1 MKRRRWLLAGCAH
14 CALWAGA
21 GAGRAVAQGSQ
32 QNYAAPSRFS
42 RPDIQSDEGGLW
54 ALMDREETRLRR
66 SPFRMRDEALQ
77 DYLQALVCKLGGE
90 HCADIRVYALRTPFF
105 NASMAPNGMMQVW
118 SGLLLRVDNE
128 AQLAAV
134 LAHEIAHFLQ
144 RHTLERLRDAKA
156 RSAFGTFLGM
166 FGLVGALAS
175 LATLAGAFGFT
186 RDQEREAD
194 QIGLGLMDKA
204 GFDPREAAKVWDN
217 LIAELS
223 ANPEADPGKSSP
235 MFATHPASAE
245 RSRSLAALAE
255 KAAAGSGSLG
265 EEAYEARLAP
275 WRFEL
280 LADELKRGRFDESL
294 VLLQRMLLR
303 RPQHAELLFY
313 RGEAYRLRGKGGD
326 VELALADLQAAA
338 TLGNEPAVTHR
349 SLGYL
354 HRGQA
359 RSDAARAC
367 FERYLEKTPNAAD
380 AALIRHHLTEGKPL
394 Q

>member
-1 MKRRRWLLAGCAH
+1 MNRRRWLLAGCAH

-21 GAGRAVAQGSQ
+21 GTRHALAQSPQ
-32 QNYAAPSRFS
+32 NTNSNYAAPSRFN

-66 SPFRMRDEALQ
+66 SPFRMRDDALR

-90 HCADIRVYALRTPFF
+90 HCADVRVYALRTPFF

-144 RHTLERLRDAKA
+144 RHTVERLRDAKA
-156 RSAFGTFLGM
+156 RSAFGTFVGL

-175 LATLAGAFGFT
+175 LATLAGSFGFS
-186 RDQEREAD
+186 REQEREAD
-194 QIGLGLMDKA
+194 QIGLVLMEKA
-204 GFDPREAAKVWDN
+204 GYDPREAAKVWDN

-223 ANPEADPGKSSP
+223 ANPEADPSKNSP

-245 RSRSLAALAE
+245 RSRMLAE
-255 KAAAGSGSLG
+255 RAAAGRGVLG
-265 EEAYEARLAP
+265 DEAYEARLAP

-294 VLLQRMLLR
+294 VLLQRMLVR
-303 RPQHAELLFY
+303 QPQHPELLFY
-313 RGEAYRLRGKGGD
+313 RGETYRLRAKDGD
-326 VELALADLQAAA
+326 AELALLDLQAAA
-338 TLGNEPAVTHR
+338 AVGNEPAVTHR

-359 RSDAARAC
+359 RSDAARVS
-367 FERYLEKTPNAAD
+367 FERYLEKAPNAAD
-380 AALIRHHLTEGKPL
+380 AALIRHHLTEGKPS
-394 Q
+394 